1 MTMTPARRRAL
12 LIAVLVFVLDQVLK
26 LHVTRTL
33 GLDQVGEQME
43 LLPIFRLT
51 YVQNIGVS
59 LGLLTASPEYVEWA
73 RWGLVALTGAI
84 AAGVAVWMFRERA
97 LGDLVALGLVLGG
110 ALGNITD
117 RARLGY
123 VIDYADLHFG
133 NFQPFMVFNL
143 ADAAISIGVVIL
155 LVRALFLRDKQPA
168 PVEMPH
174 A

>member
-1 MTMTPARRRAL
+1 MRRRAL
-12 LIAVLVFVLDQVLK
+12 LLAVLVFVADQVLK

-33 GLDQVGEQME
+33 GLDQVGEQMV
-43 LLPIFRLT
+43 LLPIFRFT

-59 LGLLTASPEYVEWA
+59 LGLLTASPEWVGVVRWA
-73 RWGLVALTGAI
+73 LVALTGAI
-84 AAGVAVWMFRERA
+84 AAGVFVWLLRERA
-97 LGDLVALGLVLGG
+97 AGDLVALGLVLGG

-117 RARLGY
+117 RILYGY

-143 ADAAISIGVVIL
+143 ADAAITIGVVIL
-155 LVRALFLRDKQPA
+155 LVRALFVREKATA
-168 PVEMPH
+168 PVEIPN

>member
-1 MTMTPARRRAL
+1 MIPARRRAL
-12 LIAVLVFVLDQVLK
+12 LIALLVFVADQVLK

-33 GLDQVGEQME
+33 GLDQVGEQLE
-43 LLPIFRLT
+43 LLPIFRFT

-59 LGLLTASPEYVEWA
+59 LGLLTASPQYAELA
-73 RWGLVALTGAI
+73 RWGLVLLTGVI

-97 LGDLVALGLVLGG
+97 QGDLVALGLVLGG

-117 RARLGY
+117 RVRFGY

-133 NFQPFMVFNL
+133 TFQPFMVFNL

-155 LVRALFLRDKQPA
+155 LVRALFLREKAPA

>member
-1 MTMTPARRRAL
+1 MTVSVARRRAL
-12 LIAVLVFVLDQVLK
+12 LFAVLVFVADQVLK

-33 GLDQVGEQME
+33 GLDQVGEQLE
-43 LLPIFRLT
+43 LLPIFRFT

-84 AAGVAVWMFRERA
+84 AAGVAVWIFRERA
-97 LGDLVALGLVLGG
+97 AGDLIALGLVLGG

-117 RARLGY
+117 RIRFGY

-133 NFQPFMVFNL
+133 DFQPFMVFNL
-143 ADAAISIGVVIL
+143 ADAAITVGVVIL
-155 LVRALFLRDKQPA
+155 LVRALFLREKRPA

>member
-1 MTMTPARRRAL
+1 MTPARRRAL
-12 LIAVLVFVLDQVLK
+12 LLAVLVFVADQVLK

-33 GLDQVGEQME
+33 GLDQVGEQLV

-59 LGLLTASPEYVEWA
+59 LGLLTASPEYMELA

-84 AAGVAVWMFRERA
+84 AIGVAVWIFRERA
-97 LGDLVALGLVLGG
+97 AGDLVALGLVLGG

-133 NFQPFMVFNL
+133 DFQPFMVFNL

-155 LVRALFLRDKQPA
+155 LVRALFVRDKQPHSPA
-168 PVEMPH
+168 EMPH